1 MKTLDRDLDVG
12 EVSGVKVKRPGRID
26 GRRCSAVREGVVSH
40 GTENLESPA
49 CGGHPPQHR

>member
-26 GRRCSAVREGVVSH
+26 GRRCSAVREGVVSR